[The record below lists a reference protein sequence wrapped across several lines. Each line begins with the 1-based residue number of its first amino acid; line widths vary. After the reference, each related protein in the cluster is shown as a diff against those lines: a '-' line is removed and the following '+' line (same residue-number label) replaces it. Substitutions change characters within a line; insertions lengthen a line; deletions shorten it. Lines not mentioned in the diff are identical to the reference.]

1 MLTMAPNIPQCTLK
15 MIVIQAGPPFHF
27 NGVKIVKKWDSAGKK
42 VVRSRMMFSLKLLIL
57 TQFTFCER
65 PTIFGGEII
74 YLINI
79 SMPLKYP
86 KVVLKS

>member
-1 MLTMAPNIPQCTLK
+1 MHIENDSNSTWASISLK
-15 MIVIQAGPPFHF
+15 MGE
-27 NGVKIVKKWDSAGKK
+27 NSKKWDSAGKK

-65 PTIFGGEII
+65 PAIFGGEII

-79 SMPLKYP
+79 SMPLNHP

>member
-1 MLTMAPNIPQCTLK
+1 
-15 MIVIQAGPPFHF
+15 
-27 NGVKIVKKWDSAGKK
+27 
-42 VVRSRMMFSLKLLIL
+42 MFSLKMLNL

-79 SMPLKYP
+79 SMPLNHP
-86 KVVLKS
+86 KVVLKSQKLDCLFNKPLSGEVCEKNKSLTFWP

>member
-1 MLTMAPNIPQCTLK
+1 MME
-15 MIVIQAGPPFHF
+15 IQAGPPFHF
-27 NGVKIVKKWDSAGKK
+27 NGVKIVKNGTKRGKK
-42 VVRSRMMFSLKLLIL
+42 FKRSRMMFSLKLLIL

-65 PTIFGGEII
+65 PAIFGGEII

-79 SMPLKYP
+79 SMPLNHP